1 MKNRSGFTLVELLLA
16 SSMLALLAS
25 TGYVVFSA
33 GARSAQKARSI
44 STVVAYAQRAM
55 TLMVRDIREAVEH
68 EGTRLTSLD
77 VQYEGLDADTID
89 FIAPLRRHGQEEP
102 DAISRCEVG
111 YYIDNDSDTEAQW
124 LLRREDSSLDD
135 DALEGG
141 ILALAG
147 PCVSELNLE
156 FYDGYEWVSGWD
168 DQEQFPRA
176 VRIGIIVMD
185 PAESEAPFYLETTVA
200 IPIR

>member
-1 MKNRSGFTLVELLLA
+1 MELLLA

-33 GARSAQKARSI
+33 GVRSAQKTRSV
-44 STVVAYAQRAM
+44 STMVAHAQRAM
-55 TLMVRDIREAVEH
+55 MLMAGDMREAVEH

-77 VQYEGLDADTID
+77 VQYGGLHADTID

-102 DAISRCEVG
+102 GATSRCEVG
-111 YYIDNDSDTEAQW
+111 YYIDNDPDTEARW
-124 LLRREDSSLDD
+124 LLRRQDSTLDD

-141 ILALAG
+141 MVTLAG

-156 FYDGYEWVSGWD
+156 FYDGFEWVSGWD

-176 VRIGIIVMD
+176 VRIGILVTD
-185 PAESEAPFYLETTVA
+185 HAEIETPFYFETTVS
-200 IPIR
+200 IPTR

>member
-1 MKNRSGFTLVELLLA
+1 MV
-16 SSMLALLAS
+16 
-25 TGYVVFSA
+25 
-33 GARSAQKARSI
+33 AR
-44 STVVAYAQRAM
+44 AQRAM
-55 TLMVRDIREAVEH
+55 TLMTRDIREAVEH
-68 EGTRLTSLD
+68 EEIKLTSLD
-77 VQYEGLDADTID
+77 VQYGGLDADTID

-111 YYIDNDSDTEAQW
+111 YYIDNDPDTEAQW

-147 PCVSELNLE
+147 LCVSELNLE

-176 VRIGIIVMD
+176 VRIGIIVVD
-185 PAESEAPFYLETTVA
+185 PAETETPFYLETTVA